1 MELIW
6 LDVIDAQKRFPF
18 SATLFRAIIV
28 INLLS
33 FCLRIYMTPLT
44 SLVATSLIPVM
55 LPTLWIFDTPTTN
68 DNPPHPPAIV
78 KHVDS
83 NSASQHKSTH
93 HRRATP
99 HQETNAFVQQ
109 GLPYPKHGE
118 AVWDRL
124 AQCEA
129 GGNWHNTSN
138 PLYEGGLQF
147 HPTTWS
153 SSGGS
158 EYAPHAYMATRE
170 QQITI
175 GERVQASQGWGAW
188 PACSAQLGLR

>member
-1 MELIW
+1 MVGRDRCTKKIPTFCDIVSCYYRYQL
-6 LDVIDAQKRFPF
+6 VIFY
-18 SATLFRAIIV
+18 
-28 INLLS
+28 
-33 FCLRIYMTPLT
+33 LRIYMTPLT

-55 LPTLWIFDTPTTN
+55 LPTLWIFDTPTAN

-83 NSASQHKSTH
+83 NNTSQYKNTH
-93 HRRATP
+93 HRATP
-99 HQETNAFVQQ
+99 RQEVNAFAQQ

>member
-1 MELIW
+1 MVGRDRCTKKIPTFCDIVSCYYRYQL
-6 LDVIDAQKRFPF
+6 VIFY
-18 SATLFRAIIV
+18 
-28 INLLS
+28 
-33 FCLRIYMTPLT
+33 LRIYMTPLT

-55 LPTLWIFDTPTTN
+55 LPTLWIFDTPTAN

-83 NSASQHKSTH
+83 NNTSQHKNTH
-93 HRRATP
+93 HRATP
-99 HQETNAFVQQ
+99 RQEVNAFAQQ

>member
-1 MELIW
+1 
-6 LDVIDAQKRFPF
+6 
-18 SATLFRAIIV
+18 
-28 INLLS
+28 
-33 FCLRIYMTPLT
+33 MTPLT
-44 SLVATSLIPVM
+44 SLVAISLIPVM
-55 LPTLWIFDTPTTN
+55 LPTLWIFDTPTAN

-83 NSASQHKSTH
+83 NNTSQHKNTH
-93 HRRATP
+93 HRATP
-99 HQETNAFVQQ
+99 HQETNAFAQQ